1 MGNSISSTYS
11 SLDALL
17 ASTTS
22 LKNQVGVLQEQTST
36 GKLSQDYAGLGT
48 ATSQVLDLQAA
59 TAQSAGYAQTITTA
73 QGKASAMQD
82 VLTQI
87 QSVVSSV
94 SSAAL
99 GLTGT
104 ASATTV
110 SSVSLQ
116 AKQALTQVASLLN
129 TQYDGQYLF
138 SGADSSNP
146 PIPSAQNITSSGL
159 YTQIG
164 AALNALASNPTTP
177 AIGTVIANTVAV
189 ASSTAPGTTV
199 FSNYLTNAG
208 RTATQSEVQVSP
220 TQQISLD
227 LPANQNVGAA
237 SDPSGTG
244 SAISDI
250 LRGLAVVAN
259 SSTAISGNPDFAT
272 LMQNASATLTSA
284 GQTVAAESGALG
296 LTQNTLT
303 AASSQNSSTQTAMQT
318 QLSNL
323 TDVDMATA
331 ISQLQAVS
339 TQLQASYNV
348 ISTARN
354 LTLANY
360 LQ

>member
-1 MGNSISSTYS
+1 MSNSISSTYS
-11 SLDALL
+11 SLDTLL

-22 LKNQVGVLQEQTST
+22 LKNQVGVLQQQTST
-36 GKLSQDYAGLGT
+36 GKIAQDYAGLAT
-48 ATSQVLDLQAA
+48 ASAQVLNLQAA
-59 TAQSAGYAQTITTA
+59 ATQSTAYAQTITTA
-73 QGKASAMQD
+73 QGKASAIQD

-94 SSAAL
+94 SAGAL

-104 ASATTV
+104 ASTAAV
-110 SSVSLQ
+110 SSVSVQ
-116 AKQALTQVASLLN
+116 AKQALIQVASLLN

-146 PIPSAQNITSSGL
+146 PVPSAQTIASSGL

-164 AALNALASNPTTP
+164 AAVNALASNPTTP
-177 AIGTVIANTVAV
+177 AIGTVIANTIAI
-189 ASSTAPGTTV
+189 ASSTAPGVTV
-199 FSNYLTNAG
+199 FSSYLTNAG
-208 RTATQSEVQVSP
+208 LTATPSNVQISP
-220 TQQISLD
+220 TQGISLD
-227 LPANQNVGAA
+227 LQANRNTGAT

-244 SAISDI
+244 SAVNDI
-250 LRGLAVVAN
+250 LRSLAVVAN
-259 SSTAISGNPDFAT
+259 TSTAISGNPDFAS

-284 GQTVAAESGALG
+284 GQTIAAESGSLG
-296 LTQNTLT
+296 LTQNALSA
-303 AASSQNSSTQTAMQT
+303 AASENSSTQTAMQT
-318 QLSNL
+318 QLSKL
-323 TDVDMATA
+323 TDVDMASA

-339 TQLQASYNV
+339 SQLQASYNV